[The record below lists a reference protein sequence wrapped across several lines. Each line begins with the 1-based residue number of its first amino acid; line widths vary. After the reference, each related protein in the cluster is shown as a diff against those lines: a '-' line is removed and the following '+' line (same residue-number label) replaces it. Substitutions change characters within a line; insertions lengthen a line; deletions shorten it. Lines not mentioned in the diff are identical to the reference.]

1 MKDQNED
8 AAFEQF
14 RQKMLD
20 AKPDAKLLKDEL
32 MAAVKSVPKGEQ
44 LTVLFNL
51 MAATI
56 PPMLVPEVMFALASV
71 AIAAKTGVLK
81 PDHIP
86 DTPEELA
93 VVTMRTVA
101 RASLDELKN
110 GRN

>member
-20 AKPDAKLLKDEL
+20 AKPGAKLLKDEL
-32 MAAVKSVPKGEQ
+32 MAAVESVPKGEQ

-71 AIAAKTGVLK
+71 AIAAKTGVLE

-86 DTPEELA
+86 DSPEELA
-93 VVTMRTVA
+93 VIAMQTVA
-101 RASLDELKN
+101 RANLDALKN

>member
-20 AKPDAKLLKDEL
+20 AK
-32 MAAVKSVPKGEQ
+32 
-44 LTVLFNL
+44 
-51 MAATI
+51 
-56 PPMLVPEVMFALASV
+56 
-71 AIAAKTGVLK
+71 TGVLK
-81 PDHIP
+81 PDQIP

-93 VVTMRTVA
+93 VITMWTVA
-101 RASLDELKN
+101 KASLNALKN